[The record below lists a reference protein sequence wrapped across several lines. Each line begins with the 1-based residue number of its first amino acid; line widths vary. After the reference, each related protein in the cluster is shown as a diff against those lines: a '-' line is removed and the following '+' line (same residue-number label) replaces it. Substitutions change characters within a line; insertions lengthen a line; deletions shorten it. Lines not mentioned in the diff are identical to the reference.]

1 MKFISKR
8 VLAVVLAVVMLLGLL
23 PVGGLFAGAATTEW
37 ITNGGFESGA
47 LDGSWYANR
56 SSASVSSEQAHTGT
70 YSAKISNTGIFAA
83 PVSMTGG
90 KTYVLSY
97 WVYVPAGST
106 IQLQLYMAAAPSYTA
121 MTGESGKYSVLLN
134 NNVSAYDTW
143 VQYTRE
149 FTLPETDT
157 AMEFQMYS
165 AVATDLYY
173 IDDVS
178 LTVKE
183 APKGTDHTSA
193 GGMNLPEGKTNL
205 IASGSFTGG
214 LAGWGVDHGNGLVAA
229 VNDVAKLTVDGSTGI
244 SQDLTVEANVT
255 YTVSF
260 YTWTTSVNNMAF
272 GLQLNGCGYSWKTM
286 SGGLSTVSDGWVEH
300 TYTITPTES
309 GKLFIK
315 FRCVWG
321 GAGEVYLDDVCVY
334 DPNEAVVAPVTPT
347 DHGGDTELDAN
358 AINVGPVN
366 GDFSAASDNNNYMA
380 NASKADGMAQIDA
393 TGTDDYI
400 QFNGVTVE
408 AGKEYT
414 LAFYVWIVDAD
425 DAFAFD
431 VYIAS
436 GAGSPTGSWYDRA
449 MQQTGTPSITADT
462 NGWQRVAITW
472 TPSASGGLNFG
483 LKNYGSG
490 SGMIYID
497 DVSVTTM
504 PEEKTYIDIDFETD
518 TDVISSVAYNGTD
531 KRTYLVLSTAQTLP
545 IANWSAYSGSTT
557 LDIDGASVSAKAAGV
572 ANANQLQIYVSDTT
586 VQTDFSSTAS
596 KITIPAGTEFTSGD
610 VIVRF
615 VNEFTI
621 VKKNGAW
628 VKYEEEDE
636 PVVTTPTDHT
646 TSAYPEVPAENTNL
660 AAGGNFTSGIPSGM
674 SATAGLVTAADGMA
688 IVTGNSTLVTVTDN
702 SVAAGHTY
710 TYTMYY
716 WATELSGSPQFLVQA
731 YYAYAGGE
739 TGYKAKYA
747 TGLTE
752 GTGWTKFVFE
762 YTIPETAVDPYRLS
776 FQIQSI
782 ERASTTGTTGTL
794 YVDDISLYDQN
805 EETKTYIDIAP
816 NNGSVKLDS
825 VGYNSGNTRSFI
837 ILETTETLP
846 VANWATYSGSAYVNF
861 DGTDVKVGFAGNN
874 DANQFQIYVNDA
886 AVKDDF
892 SISASTI
899 VIPANTEF
907 ASGNTVVRVTEA
919 ITLVNVYGIWM
930 IDDPNAPEYQ
940 PIYAYNVSM
949 FAAVDQGDRNVFGF
963 EVYGTEIPFMSS
975 WANFGYNPILIDDE
989 EVSVAFG
996 TTDTDA
1002 TWGMGAQN
1010 KFLIYTADGVYGD
1023 AQEMI
1028 IPAGTILV
1036 HPADATLAYLFTD
1049 DVVITKTA
1057 GGSWPIETLMGAQV
1071 ALGDTLKSDVTIRIP
1086 AGLYLDGMVLQYT
1099 VNGAVATTALT
1110 ATGADQLYTATLTTA
1125 AKNVTDTYTLQLVD
1139 AYGNPV
1145 GLSVDY
1151 SIADYANAIVSSYI
1165 DGENIYT
1172 EPEMNAAA
1180 SLLTYARY
1188 AQEYLGYKVDDLAS
1202 DIWIG
1207 EEFLP
1212 DIDALIAATADMT
1225 ASAADDSFVGCSL
1238 LLRDTTA
1245 IRLYFSEQHEGTL
1258 SASNGL
1264 YYVDITGISATDLA
1278 TMYTAE
1284 VNGVTYNVSVVSLCK
1299 KVVASASTSD
1309 AFKMVAR
1316 ALYMYWEAATALANA

>member
-37 ITNGGFESGA
+37 ITNGGFETGA
-47 LDGSWYANR
+47 LNGSWYANR
-56 SSASVSSEQAHTGT
+56 SSASVSSEQAHTGD

-97 WVYVPAGST
+97 WVYVPTGST

-183 APKGTDHTSA
+183 EPKGTDHTAA

-205 IASGSFTGG
+205 ITNGSFTGG
-214 LAGWGVDHGNGLVAA
+214 LTGWEVDNGGGSVEAT
-229 VNDVAKLTVDGSTGI
+229 NDVAKLTVSSSTGI
-244 SQDLTVEANVT
+244 AQYLTVEANVT

-260 YTWTTSVNNMAF
+260 YTWTTAVNNMAF
-272 GLQLNGCGYSWKTM
+272 GLQLDGCGYNWKTM
-286 SGGLSTVSDGWVEH
+286 HGGLSKVSDGWVEN

-309 GKLFIK
+309 GRLFFKI
-315 FRCVWG
+315 RCAWG
-321 GAGEVYLDDVCVY
+321 GAGEVYIDDVCVY
-334 DPNEAVVAPVTPT
+334 DPNEAAAVPVTPT

-366 GDFSAASDNNNYMA
+366 GDFSSASDNNNYMA
-380 NASKADGMAQIDA
+380 NASKADGMAKIAA
-393 TGTDDYI
+393 TGDAAKDYI
-400 QFNGVTVE
+400 QFNSMTVE

-425 DAFAFD
+425 DAFMFD

-436 GAGSPTGSWYDRA
+436 GAGSPTGKWYDHA
-449 MQQTGTPSITADT
+449 MQKTGTPSITADT

-472 TPSASGGLNFG
+472 TPSASGALNFG

-490 SGMIYID
+490 SGTIYID

-504 PEEKTYIDIDFETD
+504 PAQKTYIDIDFTVA
-518 TDVISSVAYNGTD
+518 TDVISTVAHNQAD
-531 KRTYLVLSTAQTLP
+531 DRTYLLLSTANTLP
-545 IANWSAYSGSTT
+545 VDGWVGYSGTTT
-557 LDIDGASVSAKAAGV
+557 LDIDGASVTAHAAGLGS
-572 ANANQLQIYVSDTT
+572 ANQMQIYT
-586 VQTDFSSTAS
+586 VDGSGNFTGAS
-596 KITIPAGTEFTSGD
+596 KITVPAGAEFASGD

-628 VKYEEEDE
+628 VKYEEEPE
-636 PVVTTPTDHT
+636 VPVVTPTDHT
-646 TSAYPEVPAENTNL
+646 TSDYPEIPDENTNL

-674 SATAGLVTAADGMA
+674 SATSGLVTAADGMA
-688 IVTGNSTLVTVTDN
+688 IVTGNSTLVTVAN
-702 SVAAGHTY
+702 ASIAAGHTY

-731 YYAYAGGE
+731 YYVDDSGE
-739 TGYKAKYA
+739 TGYKVKYSG
-747 TGLTE
+747 GLSVGE
-752 GTGWTKFVFE
+752 NWTKLTFD
-762 YTIPETAVDPYRLS
+762 YTIPETASNPIRLS

-782 ERASTTGTTGTL
+782 EKASVAGTTGTL

-825 VGYNSGNTRSFI
+825 IGYNSGNSRAFI

-874 DANQFQIYVNDA
+874 DANQFQIYVSDS
-886 AVKDDF
+886 AVTDDF
-892 SISASTI
+892 GISASTI
-899 VIPANTEF
+899 VIPAKTEF
-907 ASGNTVVRVTEA
+907 TSGNTVVRVTEA
-919 ITLVNVYGIWM
+919 ITLVNNYGIWM

-949 FAAVDQGDRNVFGF
+949 FAAVDQGSRNVFGF
-963 EVYGTEIPFMSS
+963 EVDGTEIPFMSS
-975 WANFGYNPILIDDE
+975 WANFGYNPVLIDGE
-989 EVSVAFG
+989 EVLVAFG

-1002 TWGMGAQN
+1002 TWGMGEQN
-1010 KFLIYTADGVYGD
+1010 KFLVYTEDAVYGD
-1023 AQEMI
+1023 AQEMM

-1036 HPADATLAYLFTD
+1036 HPADETLAYLFVD
-1049 DVVITKTA
+1049 DVIITKMAA
-1057 GGSWPIETLMGAQV
+1057 GNWPIQTLLGAQV
-1071 ALGDTLKSDVTIRIP
+1071 ALGETLKSTVTLRIP
-1086 AGLYLDGMVLQYT
+1086 AALYLDGMQLQYT
-1099 VNGAVATTALT
+1099 VNGGTATADLT
-1110 ATGADQLYTATLTTA
+1110 ATGANQLYTAVLSTA

-1145 GLSVDY
+1145 GVSVEY
-1151 SIADYANAIVSSYI
+1151 SVADYAARILESYI
-1165 DGENIYT
+1165 AGENLYT
-1172 EPEMNAAA
+1172 EAEANAAG

-1188 AQEYLGYKVDDLAS
+1188 AQDYFGYKTDDLAAE
-1202 DIWIG
+1202 IWID
-1207 EEFLP
+1207 EEFIP
-1212 DIDALIAATADMT
+1212 EIDALIAEVADMT
-1225 ASAADDSFVGCSL
+1225 ATATDGTFVGCSL

-1245 IRLYFSEQHEGTL
+1245 IRLYFAEQHEGTL

-1264 YYVDITGISATDLA
+1264 YYVDITGIGALDLDKA
-1278 TMYTAE
+1278 YEVA
-1284 VNGVTYNVSVVSLCK
+1284 VNGVTYRVSVLSLCK
-1299 KVVASASTSD
+1299 KVVASTSSSD

-1316 ALYMYWEAATALANA
+1316 SLYAYWQSPEDLANA

>member
-47 LDGSWYANR
+47 LDGSWYADR

-106 IQLQLYMAAAPSYTA
+106 IQLQLYMAAAPSYTV

-286 SGGLSTVSDGWVEH
+286 SGGLSKVSDGWVEH

-334 DPNEAVVAPVTPT
+334 NPNEATAAPVTPT

-358 AINVGPVN
+358 AVNVGPVN

-380 NASKADGMAQIDA
+380 NASKADGMAKIAA
-393 TGTDDYI
+393 TGEAAKDYI
-400 QFNGVTVE
+400 QFNGMTVE

-472 TPSASGGLNFG
+472 TPSASGDLNFG

-490 SGMIYID
+490 SGTIYID

-504 PEEKTYIDIDFETD
+504 PEEKTYIDIDFAVD
-518 TDVISSVAYNGTD
+518 TDVISAVAYNGSNN
-531 KRTYLVLSTAQTLP
+531 RTYLQVQTAQTLP
-545 IANWSAYSGSTT
+545 VAGWGGYSGTTT
-557 LDIDGASVSAKAAGV
+557 LTIDGASVTAYAAGLG
-572 ANANQLQIYVSDTT
+572 NANQMQVYTADGTGNFT
-586 VQTDFSSTAS
+586 GAS
-596 KITIPAGTEFTSGD
+596 KITVPAGAEFTSGD

-615 VNEFTI
+615 VNDFII

-628 VKYEEEDE
+628 VKYAEEDE

-731 YYAYAGGE
+731 YYAHAGGD

-782 ERASTTGTTGTL
+782 ERASAAGTTGTL

-940 PIYAYNVSM
+940 PIYADNVSM

-1049 DVVITKTA
+1049 DVVVTKTV
-1057 GGSWPIETLMGAQV
+1057 GGGWPIETLMGAQV

-1099 VNGAVATTALT
+1099 VNGAIATTALT
-1110 ATGADQLYTATLTTA
+1110 ATGADQLYTATLSTA

-1172 EPEMNAAA
+1172 EVEMNAAA

-1212 DIDALIAATADMT
+1212 EIDALIAATADMT

-1264 YYVDITGISATDLA
+1264 YYVDITGISATNLA